1 MKKRS
6 ITLIK
11 ALQRRRVAFAAATG
25 CLLVVSAV
33 SFLVLKTAL
42 PVSVQYE
49 QANVKIDQPL
59 SVTLTQYLQT
69 IDTQSMRITPEVAGT
84 WELIRGGIGGTDQ
97 LVFTPKTYFRE
108 HTTYTVSAPTAKR
121 VYGTKVTM
129 PTIKFT
135 TEHAPSLMTTGMAAW
150 KDNQVIAADA
160 ALGVSLSS
168 PNRKLRSL
176 ELRVEPQMELAMA
189 TRNDK
194 DFTWKPIGLLPHGS
208 TVNFEVYDTKNQ
220 QSLLKKTV
228 RVAAEPSMNS
238 PIRQE
243 NLDQNTAVVLKFAQA
258 IDPSSAKIAFDLPGK
273 GAWKDEATYEFTP
286 EKVAPATTY
295 HYTIA
300 KGLRSK
306 EGGILQNDIVGEVV
320 TIGPIAVVATSPRGR
335 ELAQGSQVISFT
347 FSRPVDHASA
357 EQRLSI
363 SSGSLAGKSWNGN
376 TLSATVTNLGFQQT
390 FSATIAAGVANTT
403 FGTPSTRP
411 YSLSFTTEVRAVKL
425 NVPQFRQQYAA
436 TCTAASLRMIL
447 AYRGISADEMSI
459 VQQMGYA
466 PRARDNSTDPAT
478 WDDPQQMFVGD
489 INGSI
494 VAGTGAGPDAPP
506 VAKAARAY
514 GRSASAVTGIG
525 SGWIAQQLYNGNPVV
540 MFGAWKA
547 TGTTTWQTPSGR
559 TATMNLT
566 GHATVVIGVKGE
578 PSAPLGFWVSDPL
591 SGTSYWSAGAV
602 EANIARDPY
611 RQAVVV
617 Y

>member
-6 ITLIK
+6 IALIRTLK
-11 ALQRRRVAFAAATG
+11 RRRLALAVGAGF
-25 CLLVVSAV
+25 LVVLSMGC
-33 SFLVLKTAL
+33 FLILKTAL
-42 PVSVQYE
+42 PVSAQYRQSE
-49 QANVKIDQPL
+49 VKIDQPFSITL
-59 SVTLTQYLQT
+59 SQYLQAV
-69 IDTQSMRITPEVAGT
+69 DTQSMRITPKVAGE
-84 WELIRGGIGGTDQ
+84 WEFVRGGLGAADR
-97 LVFTPKTYFRE
+97 LVFTPRTYFRE
-108 HTTYTVSAPTAKR
+108 HTAYTVSAPVAKR
-121 VYGTKVTM
+121 VYGTHTSI
-129 PTIKFT
+129 PTVKFT
-135 TEHAPSLMTTGMAAW
+135 TEHAPSLATTDMAAW
-150 KDNQVIAADA
+150 KDDQVIAADA
-160 ALGVSLSS
+160 ALAVSLSS

-176 ELRVEPQMELAMA
+176 ELRMEPQIQMTMSME
-189 TRNDK
+189 NDQH
-194 DFTWKPIGLLPHGS
+194 FTWKPTGLLPQGS
-208 TVNFEVYDTKNQ
+208 TIYFEVYDSKNR

-228 RVAAEPSMNS
+228 RVATEPSMNS

-390 FSATIAAGVANTT
+390 FSATIAAGVSNTT
-403 FGTPSTRP
+403 FGAPSTRP

-425 NVPQFRQQYAA
+425 SVPQFRQQYAA

-447 AYRGISADEMSI
+447 SYHGISADDMSI

-466 PRARDNSTDPAT
+466 PRARDNSTNPAT

-494 VAGTGAGPDAPP
+494 TAGTGAGPDAPP

-525 SGWIAQQLYNGNPVV
+525 SGWIAQQLYEGNPVV
-540 MFGAWKA
+540 MFGAWRA
-547 TGTTTWQTPSGR
+547 TDTTSWQTPSGQ

-566 GHATVVIGVKGE
+566 GHATVVIGVRGE
-578 PSAPLGFWVSDPL
+578 PSAPLGFWVNDPL
-591 SGTSYWSAGAV
+591 SGTSYWSTGAV